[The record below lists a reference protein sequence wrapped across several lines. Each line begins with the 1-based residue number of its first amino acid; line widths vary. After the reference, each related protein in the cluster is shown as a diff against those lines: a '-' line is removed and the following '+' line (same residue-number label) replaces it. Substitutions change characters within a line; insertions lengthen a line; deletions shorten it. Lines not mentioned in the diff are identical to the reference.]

1 MQRRPAPKPGL
12 SKPGVKPPLKKVGTR
27 PAAPAVKKRASNM
40 PASEEEEEAQKA
52 REKKEKADGDWRN
65 QISEADWKENA
76 GKAPEKFVPNKAI
89 DPDAV
94 MSETKRYLFALS
106 MADKLALLGT
116 SLLLISTFFPWK
128 ETVADG
134 DVLGILSSGILV
146 TILSSMAV
154 AGILIRT
161 RKTMP
166 TLNPLYPWV
175 AQLGCVG
182 ISALWCLV
190 YIAMAWDSTK
200 AMSAVGNYEVWVSKP
215 AFGLIF
221 AVLAAICSIVGT
233 IFGLKDVGR

>member
-1 MQRRPAPKPGL
+1 
-12 SKPGVKPPLKKVGTR
+12 
-27 PAAPAVKKRASNM
+27 M
-40 PASEEEEEAQKA
+40 PRSEEEEDALQAE
-52 REKKEKADGDWRN
+52 EKKEKAAGDWRN
-65 QISEADWKENA
+65 QISEEDWKANA
-76 GKAPEKFVPNKAI
+76 GKAPEKFVANKAI
-89 DPDAV
+89 DPDAA
-94 MSETKRYLFALS
+94 MSETKRYLLALS

-134 DVLGILSSGILV
+134 DVLGILSSGVLV

-154 AGILIRT
+154 AGIIIRT

-166 TLNPLYPWV
+166 TLNPLYPWI

-190 YIAMAWDSTK
+190 YMAMAWDSTK
-200 AMSAVGNYEVWVSKP
+200 AMSTVGNYEVWVSKP
-215 AFGLIF
+215 VFGLIF
-221 AVLAAICSIVGT
+221 AVLAAIVSIVGT